1 MATKAQVSV
10 DDQQH
15 IIGELLQFVDKNAR
29 ADLRLNA
36 IDYLFAVRLYFLL
49 ISTFLF
55 VVNEII

>member
-36 IDYLFAVRLYFLL
+36 IDYLFAVRLYLL
-49 ISTFLF
+49 FISAFF
-55 VVNEII
+55 CK